1 MDSFYLILS
10 ALIANVCAQVLKPLF
25 LYFRTK
31 KFDFYQTVASGGF
44 PSSHSATV
52 SALSMACAV
61 QYGLDSPYFAIAVVF
76 SVIVIYDAVNVR
88 YYAGRN
94 IQLTRQLIQ
103 DLEEQGEIHL
113 SAPIYDEKMKGVLG
127 HKLIEAIG
135 GIVLGILVTMV
146 WYPFFIGMKGGM

>member
-10 ALIANVCAQVLKPLF
+10 ALSANVCAQVLKPLF

-52 SALSMACAV
+52 SALSM
-61 QYGLDSPYFAIAVVF
+61 VVF

>member
-10 ALIANVCAQVLKPLF
+10 ALSANVCAQVLKPLF

-61 QYGLDSPYFAIAVVF
+61 QYGLDSP
-76 SVIVIYDAVNVR
+76 